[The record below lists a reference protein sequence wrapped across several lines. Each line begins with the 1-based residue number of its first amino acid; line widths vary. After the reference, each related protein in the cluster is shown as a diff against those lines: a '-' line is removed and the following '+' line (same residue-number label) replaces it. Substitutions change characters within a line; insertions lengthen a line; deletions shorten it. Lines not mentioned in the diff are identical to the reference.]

1 MLLIS
6 KPQQHLFWREWSK
19 IVSSHG
25 WAPGLAE
32 TERKAMLQRIGFTSL
47 TKVDPVNGF
56 TAVLKEM
63 AVLQE
68 NLTGMMHADDNPR
81 RMMIWNIRS
90 KSADGYWQSIARDRF
105 GTDNLDS
112 LSDAQLQQILYTVS
126 DRQATHAPDTLQK
139 RAIAQRQRR
148 ADPKAEGRVK
158 FPDLPAPATASQVA
172 ECECV
177 AGPF

>member
-25 WAPGLAE
+25 WAPGQAE
-32 TERKAMLQRIGFTSL
+32 TERKALLQRIGFTSL
-47 TKVDPVNGF
+47 TQVDPVNGF
-56 TAVLKEM
+56 TAVLKEL

-68 NLTGMMHADDNPR
+68 NLTGMIRADGNPR

-90 KSADGYWQSIARDRF
+90 KSADGYWQRIALDRF
-105 GTDNLDS
+105 GTGDLES
-112 LSDAQLQQILYTVS
+112 LSDAQLQQLLYTVS

-139 RAIAQRQRR
+139 RALAQRQRR

-158 FPDLPAPATASQVA
+158 FPDLGAPAKAAQVP

-177 AGPF
+177 DDPF